1 MQLNNNSTMNS
12 IKILWVDDEID
23 LLKPHILFLEKKNYA
38 VTTCNNGR
46 DAVDLFSEESF
57 DIVFLDENMP
67 GMSGLET
74 LAEIKEKKSS
84 IPVIMITK
92 SEEEYIMEEA
102 IGSKIADYLIKPV
115 NPNQILLSLKKNLD
129 HSRLV
134 SEKTTLDY
142 QKEFRKIAMDM
153 AMVNSYEDWVELYK
167 KLLFWEI
174 ELENINDLN
183 LIEILESQK
192 VEANVQFGKFIER
205 NYEDWFETPVRQGS
219 YDTKSEARSK
229 GEQPA
234 NKPIQSHT
242 LFREL
247 VVPEIVKK
255 EKPIFFVVIDNLRYD
270 QWKAIE
276 SVVNNHYKLEKEVPY
291 FSILPTATQYAR
303 NAIFS
308 GLLPIDMEKQ
318 FPQYWKNDVDEGGK
332 NLYEAEFLAA
342 HLKRLGLNIKHDYF
356 KITNFS
362 GGKKLAENFKA
373 LKDHDLVTVV
383 YNFVDM
389 LSHAK
394 TEMDVV
400 KELASDDK
408 AYRSLTL
415 SWFKNSPLLEIIQQA
430 QRLGFKLIITT
441 DHGTINVK
449 NPSKVIGD
457 KNTSLNLRYKT
468 GRSLTYEDKD
478 VYAVKDPKKIGLP
491 TINMSSSY
499 IFAKNDLFL
508 AYVNN
513 YNHYVS
519 YYRNTYQHG
528 GISLEEMI
536 VPFLM
541 FNPK

>member
-1 MQLNNNSTMNS
+1 MNQ

-23 LLKPHILFLEKKNYA
+23 LLKPHILFLEKKNYH

-46 DAVDLFSEESF
+46 DAVDIFEEGNF

-67 GMSGLET
+67 GMSGLEV
-74 LAEIKEKKSS
+74 LSEIKEKKSAT
-84 IPVIMITK
+84 PVIMITK
-92 SEEEYIMEEA
+92 SEEEFIMEEA

-129 HSRLV
+129 HSRLI

-142 QKEFRKIAMDM
+142 QKEFRKIAMEM
-153 AMVNSYEDWVELYK
+153 AMVNSWEDWIECYK
-167 KLLFWEI
+167 KLLFWELQ
-174 ELENINDLN
+174 LENIEDQSMV
-183 LIEILESQK
+183 EILESQK
-192 VEANVQFGKFIER
+192 AEANSQFGKFIER
-205 NYEDWFETPVRQGS
+205 NYQSWFAPKA
-219 YDTKSEARSK
+219 D
-229 GEQPA
+229 
-234 NKPIQSHT
+234 KPIQSHT

-247 VVPEIVKK
+247 VVPEITKK
-255 EKPIFFVVIDNLRYD
+255 DRPVLFVVIDNLRYD
-270 QWKAIE
+270 QWKSFE
-276 SVVNNHYKLEKEVPY
+276 SVISNHYKLEKEVPY
-291 FSILPTATQYAR
+291 YAILPTATQYAR
-303 NAIFS
+303 NSIFS
-308 GLLPIDMEKQ
+308 GLTPLEMEKQ
-318 FPQYWKNDVDEGGK
+318 FPQYWKNDVEEGGK
-332 NLYEAEFLAA
+332 NLYEAEFLTA
-342 HLKRLGLNIKHDYF
+342 HLKRLGLNIKQDYF
-356 KITNFS
+356 KITNPAN
-362 GGKKLAENFKA
+362 GKKLAENFKS
-373 LKDHDLVTVV
+373 LKENDLVTVV
-383 YNFVDM
+383 YNFIDM

-394 TEMDVV
+394 TEMDVL

-430 QRLGFKLIITT
+430 QQMGFRLIITT

-478 VYAVKDPKKIGLP
+478 VYAVKDPKLIGLP
-491 TINMSSSY
+491 AINMSSSY
-499 IFAKNDLFL
+499 IFAKNDYFL

-519 YYRNTYQHG
+519 YYRNSYQHG

-536 VPFLM
+536 VPFLV
-541 FNPK
+541 FSPK